1 MVRHL
6 LKRFEAFEGLAAAE
20 LSGVARHTQIISIPA
35 NRWVLREGRTLGG
48 SYYLAQGRVR
58 LFSPAAVVGQGSR
71 AARSPLYPG
80 HAAIRT
86 LSAVRLLHVDTAS
99 VAAQLGRAD
108 LQPKQEVLLPWEQRF
123 LGSPL
128 MRRLDAGVWQ
138 KLFSELDE
146 RPFAADEDLIVEGDL
161 ASDFLVL
168 KSGRAA
174 VRRNGRTLAQLVPGD
189 FFGEDALIM
198 NGRRNA
204 TVSALEAGA
213 VLRLPKDRFVT
224 LLLDRVVRFV
234 ECSDAGINLDVG
246 QPGALASFRQTM
258 ATLDPKQRYQ
268 VVGGRPEERALA
280 TFILAQKGLDVWAMA
295 EDSSGA

>member
-1 MVRHL
+1 MVKHL
-6 LKRFEAFEGLAAAE
+6 LKRFEAFEALAAAE

-35 NRWVLREGRTLGG
+35 NRWVLREGRTLSG
-48 SYYLAQGRVR
+48 SYYLVQGRVR
-58 LFSPAAVVGQGSR
+58 LFSPAAVVGHRSR
-71 AARSPLYPG
+71 DARSPLYPS
-80 HAAIRT
+80 HTAIRT
-86 LSAVRLLHVDTAS
+86 LTAVRLLHVDTAS
-99 VAAQLGRAD
+99 VALLLGRAD

-128 MRRLDAGVWQ
+128 MRRLAAGVWQ

-146 RPFAADEDLIVEGDL
+146 RPFAAGDDLIAEGDP

-174 VRRNGRTLAQLVPGD
+174 VRRDGRTLAQLVPGD

-213 VLRLPKDRFVT
+213 VLRLPKDRFVA

-234 ECSDAGINLDVG
+234 ECSDAGIDLDIG
-246 QPGALASFRQTM
+246 EPGALAQLRQTM
-258 ATLDPKQRYQ
+258 TTLDPKQRYQ
-268 VVGGRPEERALA
+268 VIGGHPEERALA
-280 TFILAQKGLDVWAMA
+280 TFILAQKGLDAWAMA
-295 EDSSGA
+295 ED

>member
-1 MVRHL
+1 MVTHL
-6 LKRFEAFEGLAAAE
+6 LKRFEVFEALSAAE
-20 LSGVARHTQIISIPA
+20 LSGVAHHTQIISIPA
-35 NRWVLREGRTLGG
+35 NRWVLREGRTLSG

-58 LFSPAAVVGQGSR
+58 LHSPDAVVSHSAR
-71 AARSPLYPG
+71 DARSPLYPG

-86 LSAVRLLHVDTAS
+86 LTAARLVHVDTAS
-99 VAAQLGRAD
+99 VALLLGRAD
-108 LQPKQEVLLPWEQRF
+108 LQPEQDALLPWEQRF

-146 RPFAADEDLIVEGDL
+146 RPFAAGESLITEGDP
-161 ASDFLVL
+161 ANDFLVL

-174 VRRNGRTLAQLVPGD
+174 VRRAGRTLAQLVPGD

-213 VLRLPKDRFVT
+213 VLRLPKDRFVA
-224 LLLDRVVRFV
+224 LLLDRVVRFA
-234 ECSDAGINLDVG
+234 ECSDAGVNLDVG
-246 QPGALASFRQTM
+246 EPGALAELRQTM
-258 ATLDPKQRYQ
+258 TTLDPKQRYQ

-280 TFILAQKGLDVWAMA
+280 TFILAQKGLDAWAMA
-295 EDSSGA
+295 EG

>member
-1 MVRHL
+1 MVKHL
-6 LKRFEAFEGLAAAE
+6 LKRFEAFEALAAAE
-20 LSGVARHTQIISIPA
+20 LSGVARHTQVISIPA
-35 NRWVLREGRTLGG
+35 NRWVLREGRTLSG
-48 SYYLAQGRVR
+48 SYYLVQGRVR
-58 LFSPAAVVGQGSR
+58 LFMPAAVVGHRSR
-71 AARSPLYPG
+71 DARTPLYPG

-86 LSAVRLLHVDTAS
+86 LTAARLLHVDTAS
-99 VAAQLGRAD
+99 VAMLLGRTD

-146 RPFAADEDLIVEGDL
+146 RPFAAGDDLISEGDP

-174 VRRNGRTLAQLVPGD
+174 VRRDGRTLVQLVPGD

-213 VLRLPKDRFVT
+213 VLRLPKDRFVA

-234 ECSDAGINLDVG
+234 ECSDAGVNLDIG
-246 QPGALASFRQTM
+246 EPGALARLRQTM
-258 ATLDPKQRYQ
+258 AGLDPKQRYQ

-280 TFILAQKGLDVWAMA
+280 TFILAQKGLDAWAMEA
-295 EDSSGA
+295 D

>member
-1 MVRHL
+1 MITHL
-6 LKRFEAFEGLAAAE
+6 LKRFEAFEALATAE
-20 LSGVARHTQIISIPA
+20 LSGVARHTQVIGVPA
-35 NRWVLREGRTLGG
+35 NRWVLREGRTLSG

-58 LFSPAAVVGQGSR
+58 LFSPAAVVGHKSR
-71 AARSPLYPG
+71 DARSPLYPG

-86 LSAVRLLHVDTAS
+86 LTGVRLLHVDTAS
-99 VAAQLGRAD
+99 AALLLGRAD
-108 LQPKQEVLLPWEQRF
+108 LQPEQDVLLPWEQRF

-146 RPFAADEDLIVEGDL
+146 RPFAVGDDLIAEGER

-168 KSGRAA
+168 KSGRAT
-174 VRRNGRTLAQLVPGD
+174 VRRDGQTLAHLMPGD

-204 TVSALEAGA
+204 TVSASEAGV
-213 VLRLPKDRFVT
+213 VLRLPKDRFVA

-234 ECSDAGINLDVG
+234 ECSEAGINLDVG
-246 QPGALASFRQTM
+246 EPGALAKLRQTM
-258 ATLDPKQRYQ
+258 TALDPKQRYQ
-268 VVGGRPEERALA
+268 VIGGRPEERALA
-280 TFILAQKGLDVWAMA
+280 TFILAQQGLDAWAME
-295 EDSSGA
+295 ED

>member
-1 MVRHL
+1 MVKHL
-6 LKRFEAFEGLAAAE
+6 LKRFEAFEALAAAE

-35 NRWVLREGRTLGG
+35 NRWVLREGRTLSG
-48 SYYLAQGRVR
+48 SYYLVQGRVR
-58 LFSPAAVVGQGSR
+58 LFSPAAVLGHRSR
-71 AARSPLYPG
+71 DARSPLYPG

-86 LSAVRLLHVDTAS
+86 LTAS
-99 VAAQLGRAD
+99 VAMLLGRTD

-146 RPFAADEDLIVEGDL
+146 RPFAAGDDLISEGDP

-174 VRRNGRTLAQLVPGD
+174 VRRDGRTLAQLVPGD

-198 NGRRNA
+198 NGHRNA

-213 VLRLPKDRFVT
+213 VLRLPKDRFVA

-234 ECSDAGINLDVG
+234 ECSDAGVNLDIG
-246 QPGALASFRQTM
+246 EPGALAELRQTM
-258 ATLDPKQRYQ
+258 AALDPKQRYQ
-268 VVGGRPEERALA
+268 VIGGRPEERALA
-280 TFILAQKGLDVWAMA
+280 TFILAQKGLDAWAVEA
-295 EDSSGA
+295 A

>member
-1 MVRHL
+1 MITHL
-6 LKRFEAFEGLAAAE
+6 LKRFEVFEALAAAE

-35 NRWVLREGRTLGG
+35 NRWVLREGRTLSG

-58 LFSPAAVVGQGSR
+58 LHSPEAVVGHSSR
-71 AARSPLYPG
+71 DARWPLYPG

-86 LSAVRLLHVDTAS
+86 LTAARLLHVDTAS
-99 VAAQLGRAD
+99 VALLLGRSD
-108 LQPKQEVLLPWEQRF
+108 LQPEQDVLLPWEQRF

-146 RPFAADEDLIVEGDL
+146 RPFAAGEKLIAEGDP
-161 ASDFLVL
+161 ANDFLVL

-174 VRRNGRTLAQLVPGD
+174 VRRDGRSLAQLVPGD

-213 VLRLPKDRFVT
+213 VLRLPKDRFVA
-224 LLLDRVVRFV
+224 LLLDRVVRFA
-234 ECSDAGINLDVG
+234 ECSDAGVNLDVG
-246 QPGALASFRQTM
+246 EPGALAELRQTM
-258 ATLDPKQRYQ
+258 TTLDPKQRYQ

-280 TFILAQKGLDVWAMA
+280 TFILAQKGLDAWAMA
-295 EDSSGA
+295 QG

>member
-1 MVRHL
+1 MVKHL
-6 LKRFEAFEGLAAAE
+6 LKRFEAFEALAAAE

-35 NRWVLREGRTLGG
+35 NRWVLREGRTLSG
-48 SYYLAQGRVR
+48 SYYLVQGRVR
-58 LFSPAAVVGQGSR
+58 LLSPAAVVGHRSR
-71 AARSPLYPG
+71 DARAPLYPG

-86 LSAVRLLHVDTAS
+86 LTAARLLHVDTAS
-99 VAAQLGRAD
+99 VAMLLGRTD

-146 RPFAADEDLIVEGDL
+146 RPFAAGDDLISEGDP

-174 VRRNGRTLAQLVPGD
+174 VRRDGRTLAQLVPGD

-213 VLRLPKDRFVT
+213 VLRLPKDRFVA

-234 ECSDAGINLDVG
+234 ECSDAGVNLDIG
-246 QPGALASFRQTM
+246 EPGALARLRQTM
-258 ATLDPKQRYQ
+258 AGLDPKQRYQ
-268 VVGGRPEERALA
+268 VIGGRPEERALA
-280 TFILAQKGLDVWAMA
+280 TFILAQKGLDAWAMEA
-295 EDSSGA
+295 D

>member
-1 MVRHL
+1 MVKHL
-6 LKRFEAFEGLAAAE
+6 LKRFEAFEALAAAE

-35 NRWVLREGRTLGG
+35 NRWVLREGRTLSG
-48 SYYLAQGRVR
+48 SYYLVQGRVR
-58 LFSPAAVVGQGSR
+58 LFLPAAVVGHRSR
-71 AARSPLYPG
+71 DARAPLYPG

-86 LSAVRLLHVDTAS
+86 LTAARLLHVDTAS
-99 VAAQLGRAD
+99 VAMLLGRTD

-146 RPFAADEDLIVEGDL
+146 RPFAAGDDLISEGDP

-174 VRRNGRTLAQLVPGD
+174 VRRDGRTLAQLVPGD

-213 VLRLPKDRFVT
+213 VLRLPKDRFVA

-234 ECSDAGINLDVG
+234 ECSDAGVNLDIG
-246 QPGALASFRQTM
+246 EPGALARLRQTM
-258 ATLDPKQRYQ
+258 AGLDPKQRYQ

-280 TFILAQKGLDVWAMA
+280 TFILAQKGLDAWAMEA
-295 EDSSGA
+295 D

>member
-35 NRWVLREGRTLGG
+35 NRWVLREGRTLSG

-71 AARSPLYPG
+71 AARWPLYPG

-86 LSAVRLLHVDTAS
+86 LTAVRLLHVDTAS
-99 VAAQLGRAD
+99 VALQLGRAD

-234 ECSDAGINLDVG
+234 ECSDAGIDLDVG

-258 ATLDPKQRYQ
+258 ANLDPKQRYQ

-295 EDSSGA
+295 EDSSSA